1 MKIRIK
7 ERNTFLMKAEIIS
20 IGSEILRG
28 QITDTNA
35 NFIAQKL
42 VELNIDLNYISA
54 VGDNQKMLLSLLKKA
69 FCRSDLIITTG
80 GLGPTEDDITY
91 QVITKT
97 LHLKLIKFP
106 EVEKNLKRILHTI
119 KTKLSPSNLKQAY
132 LPEGAKVIINKYGTA
147 PAMILE
153 KDNKIICSFPGVP
166 CEMKRLIEENLI
178 PYLKDKFPPSI
189 IKKSKTLKITGLG
202 EASVNELIRDYMNKQ
217 TNFSFGIYANPE
229 DIQVQVTI
237 QAPTEKEVEKLLQSS
252 VNQLTKMLG
261 DYIYG
266 SDEETIEEVV
276 GNLLKTKKLKL
287 AVAESCT
294 GGMLGEMI
302 TRIPGSSEY
311 FQGGVISYNARVKED
326 LLKVPPEAIGKYGEV
341 SRQVAKLMAEGV
353 RRCCHSDIGISI
365 TGIAGPGGA
374 TEKKKV
380 GLAYMALADGKK
392 TIAQKH
398 QLFGDRQL
406 IRLRSA
412 RRALNMLRM
421 YLMEKQLY
429 YKVDLN

>member
-1 MKIRIK
+1 
-7 ERNTFLMKAEIIS
+7 MKAEIIS

-28 QITDTNA
+28 QIVDTNA

-42 VELNIDLNYISA
+42 TKLSIDLNYISA
-54 VGDNQKMLLSLLKKA
+54 VGDNQKILLSLFKKA
-69 FCRSDLIITTG
+69 FNRSDLIITTG

-91 QVITKT
+91 QTIARA
-97 LHLKLIKFP
+97 LNLKLIKYP
-106 EVEKNLKRILHTI
+106 EAEENLKRIFKKINT
-119 KTKLSPSNLKQAY
+119 TLSPSNLKQVY
-132 LPEGAKVIINKYGTA
+132 LPEGAKIIINQYGTA
-147 PAMILE
+147 PAMILK

-166 CEMKRLIEENLI
+166 HEMKRLIEESLI
-178 PYLKDKFPPSI
+178 PYLKEKFPPSM

-202 EASVNELIRDYMNKQ
+202 ESSVNELLRDYMNKQ
-217 TNFSFGIYANPE
+217 TKFSFGIYANPE
-229 DIQVQVTI
+229 NIQVQITT

-252 VNQLTKMLG
+252 INQLTKILG
-261 DYIYG
+261 NYVYG
-266 SDEETIEEVV
+266 TDKQSLEEVV
-276 GNLLKTKKLKL
+276 GNLLKTKKLKV

-294 GGMLGEMI
+294 GGMMGEMI

-311 FQGGVISYNARVKED
+311 FQGGVISYASIVKED
-326 LLKVPPEAIGKYGEV
+326 LLKVPPEVIRKYGEV
-341 SRQVAKLMAEGV
+341 SEQVALLMAEGV
-353 RRCCHSDIGISI
+353 RINCHSNIGISI

-380 GLAYMALADGKK
+380 GLVYMALADGKK

-421 YLMEKQLY
+421 YLMEK
-429 YKVDLN
+429 

>member
-1 MKIRIK
+1 
-7 ERNTFLMKAEIIS
+7 MKAEIIS

-35 NFIAQKL
+35 NFIAKKL
-42 VELNIDLNYISA
+42 VELGIDLEHISA
-54 VGDNQKMLLSLLKKA
+54 VSDNPESLLSTLKLA
-69 FCRSDLIITTG
+69 LQRSDLIITTG

-91 QVITKT
+91 QTIARA
-97 LHLKLIKFP
+97 LNLKLIKYP
-106 EVEKNLKRILHTI
+106 EAEENLKRILKKINKTI
-119 KTKLSPSNLKQAY
+119 SPSNLKQVY
-132 LPEGAKVIINKYGTA
+132 FPEGAKIIINQYGTA

-166 CEMKRLIEENLI
+166 HEMKNLIEENLI
-178 PYLKDKFPPSI
+178 PYLKEKFPPSM

-202 EASVNELIRDYMNKQ
+202 ESSVNELIRDYMNKQ

-229 DIQVQVTI
+229 DIQVQVTT

-252 VNQLTKMLG
+252 VNQLTKILG
-261 DYIYG
+261 NYIYG
-266 SDEETIEEVV
+266 SDEETIEKVV
-276 GNLLKTKKLKL
+276 GNLLKTKKLKV

-326 LLKVPPEAIGKYGEV
+326 LLKVPPEVIKKYGEV
-341 SRQVAKLMAEGV
+341 SKEVAQLMAERV
-353 RRCCHSDIGISI
+353 RKCCHSDIGISI

-380 GLAYMALADGKK
+380 GLVYMALANGKK
-392 TIAQKH
+392 TITQKH
-398 QLFGDRQL
+398 QLFGNRQL
-406 IRLRSA
+406 IRLRAA
-412 RRALNMLRM
+412 RRALNLLRN
-421 YLMEKQLY
+421 YL
-429 YKVDLN
+429 

>member
-1 MKIRIK
+1 
-7 ERNTFLMKAEIIS
+7 MKAEIIS

-35 NFIAQKL
+35 NFIAKKL
-42 VELNIDLNYISA
+42 VELGIDLEHISA
-54 VGDNQKMLLSLLKKA
+54 VSDNPESLLSTLKLA
-69 FCRSDLIITTG
+69 LQRSDLIITTG

-91 QVITKT
+91 HTIARA
-97 LHLKLIKFP
+97 LNLKLIKYP
-106 EVEKNLKRILHTI
+106 EAEENLKKFFKKINRTI
-119 KTKLSPSNLKQAY
+119 SPSNLKQIY
-132 LPEGAKVIINKYGTA
+132 LPEGAKIIINQYGTA

-153 KDNKIICSFPGVP
+153 KDNKIVCSFPGVP
-166 CEMKRLIEENLI
+166 HEMKNLIEENLV
-178 PYLKDKFPPSI
+178 PYLKEKFPPSV
-189 IKKSKTLKITGLG
+189 IKKSKILKITGLG
-202 EASVNELIRDYMNKQ
+202 ESSVNELIRDYINKQ

-229 DIQVQVTI
+229 DIQVQITT

-252 VNQLTKMLG
+252 VNQLTKIL
-261 DYIYG
+261 DNYVYG
-266 SDEETIEEVV
+266 SNEETIEEVV
-276 GNLLKTKKLKL
+276 GNLLKTKKLKV

-294 GGMLGEMI
+294 GGMMGEII

-311 FQGGVISYNARVKED
+311 FQGGVISYNVRVKED
-326 LLKVPPEAIGKYGEV
+326 LLKVPSKVIKKYGEV

-353 RRCCHSDIGISI
+353 QKYCHSNIGISI

-380 GLAYMALADGKK
+380 GLVYMALADGKK
-392 TIAQKH
+392 TVAQKH
-398 QLFGDRQL
+398 QLFGNRQL

-421 YLMEKQLY
+421 YLTEK
-429 YKVDLN
+429 

>member
-1 MKIRIK
+1 
-7 ERNTFLMKAEIIS
+7 MKAEIIS
-20 IGSEILRG
+20 IGSEILKG

-42 VELNIDLNYISA
+42 AELSIDLNYISA
-54 VGDNQKMLLSLLKKA
+54 VGDNQKMLLSILKKA
-69 FCRSDLIITTG
+69 LCRSDLIITTG

-91 QVITKT
+91 QVIAKT
-97 LHLKLIKFP
+97 LNLKLIKYP
-106 EVEKNLKRILHTI
+106 EAEENLKIFFKKINKTI
-119 KTKLSPSNLKQAY
+119 SPSNLKQAY
-132 LPEGAKVIINKYGTA
+132 LPVGAKIIINQYGTA

-153 KDNKIICSFPGVP
+153 KDDKIICSFPGVP
-166 CEMKRLIEENLI
+166 YEMKRLIEENLI
-178 PYLKDKFPPSI
+178 PYLKEKFPPSM
-189 IKKSKTLKITGLG
+189 IKKSKILKITGLG
-202 EASVNELIRDYMNKQ
+202 EASVNELIRDYINKE
-217 TNFSFGIYANPE
+217 TNFSFGIYASPE
-229 DIQVQVTI
+229 DIQVQVTT
-237 QAPTEKEVEKLLQSS
+237 QAPSEKEVEKLLQSS
-252 VNQLTKMLG
+252 VNQLTKILG
-261 DYIYG
+261 NYIYG

-311 FQGGVISYNARVKED
+311 FQGGVISYHAKIKED
-326 LLKVPPEAIGKYGEV
+326 LLKVPPEAIRKYGEV

-380 GLAYMALADGKK
+380 GLVYMALADGKK
-392 TIAQKH
+392 TITQKH

-412 RRALNMLRM
+412 RRALNMLHM
-421 YLMEKQLY
+421 YLMEK
-429 YKVDLN
+429 

>member
-1 MKIRIK
+1 
-7 ERNTFLMKAEIIS
+7 MKAEIIS
-20 IGSEILRG
+20 IGSEILSG

-35 NFIAQKL
+35 NFIAKKL
-42 VELNIDLNYISA
+42 IESGIDLEYISA
-54 VGDNQKMLLSLLKKA
+54 VSDNPESLLSTLKLA
-69 FCRSDLIITTG
+69 LQRSDLIITTG

-91 QVITKT
+91 QTIARA
-97 LHLKLIKFP
+97 LNLKLIKYP
-106 EVEKNLKRILHTI
+106 EAEENLKRILKKINTI
-119 KTKLSPSNLKQAY
+119 LTPSNLKQTY
-132 LPEGAKVIINKYGTA
+132 LPEGVKIIINQYGTA

-166 CEMKRLIEENLI
+166 HEMKRLIEENLT
-178 PYLKDKFPPSI
+178 PYLKEKFPPSI

-202 EASVNELIRDYMNKQ
+202 ESSVNELIRDYMNKQ

-229 DIQVQVTI
+229 DIQVQITT

-252 VNQLTKMLG
+252 INQLSKILG
-261 DYIYG
+261 NYVYG
-266 SDEETIEEVV
+266 TDKQSLEGVV
-276 GNLLKTKKLKL
+276 GNLLKTKKLKV

-311 FQGGVISYNARVKED
+311 FQGGVISYASIVKEG
-326 LLKVPPEAIGKYGEV
+326 LLKVLPEVIKKYGEV
-341 SRQVAKLMAEGV
+341 SEQVARLMAEGV
-353 RRCCHSDIGISI
+353 RINCHSNIGISI

-380 GLAYMALADGKK
+380 GLVYMALADGEK
-392 TIAQKH
+392 TITKKH
-398 QLFGDRQL
+398 QLFGSRQL
-406 IRLRSA
+406 IRLRAS

-421 YLMEKQLY
+421 YLMEK
-429 YKVDLN
+429 

>member
-1 MKIRIK
+1 
-7 ERNTFLMKAEIIS
+7 MKAEIIS

-35 NFIAQKL
+35 NFIAKKL
-42 VELNIDLNYISA
+42 VELGIDLEHISA
-54 VGDNQKMLLSLLKKA
+54 VSDNPESLLSTLKLALKH
-69 FCRSDLIITTG
+69 SDLIITTG

-91 QVITKT
+91 QTIART
-97 LHLKLIKFP
+97 LNLKLKKYP
-106 EVEKNLKRILHTI
+106 EAEKNLKRILKKINKTI
-119 KTKLSPSNLKQAY
+119 SPSNLKQVY
-132 LPEGAKVIINKYGTA
+132 LPEGAKIIINQYGTA

-153 KDNKIICSFPGVP
+153 KDNKIVCSFPGVP
-166 CEMKRLIEENLI
+166 HEMKNLIEENLV
-178 PYLKDKFPPSI
+178 PYLKEKFPPSV
-189 IKKSKTLKITGLG
+189 IKKSKILKITGLG
-202 EASVNELIRDYMNKQ
+202 ESSVNELIRDYINKQ

-229 DIQVQVTI
+229 DIQVQITT

-252 VNQLTKMLG
+252 VNQLTKIL
-261 DYIYG
+261 DNYVYG
-266 SDEETIEEVV
+266 SNEETIEEVV
-276 GNLLKTKKLKL
+276 GNLLKTKKLKV

-294 GGMLGEMI
+294 GGMMGEMI

-311 FQGGVISYNARVKED
+311 FQGGVISYNVRVKED
-326 LLKVPPEAIGKYGEV
+326 LLKVPSKIIKKYGEV

-353 RRCCHSDIGISI
+353 QKYCHSNIGISI

-380 GLAYMALADGKK
+380 GLVYMALADDKK
-392 TIAQKH
+392 TVAQKH
-398 QLFGDRQL
+398 QLFGNRQL

-421 YLMEKQLY
+421 HLTEK
-429 YKVDLN
+429 

>member
-1 MKIRIK
+1 
-7 ERNTFLMKAEIIS
+7 MKAEIIS
-20 IGSEILRG
+20 IGSEILSG

-35 NFIAQKL
+35 NFIAKKL
-42 VELNIDLNYISA
+42 IESGIDLEYISA
-54 VGDNQKMLLSLLKKA
+54 VSDNPESLLSTLKLA
-69 FCRSDLIITTG
+69 LQRSDLIITTG

-91 QVITKT
+91 QTIARA
-97 LHLKLIKFP
+97 LNLKLIKYP
-106 EVEKNLKRILHTI
+106 EAEENLKRILKKI
-119 KTKLSPSNLKQAY
+119 NKEISPSNLKQVY
-132 LPEGAKVIINKYGTA
+132 LPEGAKIIINQYGTA

-166 CEMKRLIEENLI
+166 HEMKRLIEENLT
-178 PYLKDKFPPSI
+178 PYLKEKFPPSI

-202 EASVNELIRDYMNKQ
+202 ESSVNELIRDYMNKQ

-229 DIQVQVTI
+229 DIQVQITT

-252 VNQLTKMLG
+252 INQLTKILG
-261 DYIYG
+261 NYVYG
-266 SDEETIEEVV
+266 TDKQSLEGVV
-276 GNLLKTKKLKL
+276 GNLLKTKKLKV

-311 FQGGVISYNARVKED
+311 FQGGVISYNAKVKED
-326 LLKVPPEAIGKYGEV
+326 LLKVPPEVIKKHGEV
-341 SRQVAKLMAEGV
+341 SEQVARLMAEGV
-353 RRCCHSDIGISI
+353 RINCHSDIGISI

-374 TEKKKV
+374 TEKKKA
-380 GLAYMALADGKK
+380 GLVYMALSDGKK
-392 TIAQKH
+392 TITKKH
-398 QLFGDRQL
+398 QLFEDRQL

-421 YLMEKQLY
+421 YLMGK
-429 YKVDLN
+429 

>member
-1 MKIRIK
+1 
-7 ERNTFLMKAEIIS
+7 MKAEIIS

-42 VELNIDLNYISA
+42 AELSIDLNYISA

-69 FCRSDLIITTG
+69 LCRSDLIITTG

-91 QVITKT
+91 QVIAKT
-97 LHLKLIKFP
+97 LHLKLIKSP
-106 EVEKNLKRILHTI
+106 EAEKNLKRILHTI

-153 KDNKIICSFPGVP
+153 KNNKIICSFPGVP
-166 CEMKRLIEENLI
+166 YEMKNLIEENLI
-178 PYLKDKFPPSI
+178 PYLKEKFPPSM
-189 IKKSKTLKITGLG
+189 IKRSKILKITGLG
-202 EASVNELIRDYMNKQ
+202 EASVNELIRDYINKQ
-217 TNFSFGIYANPE
+217 TNYSFGIYAHPE
-229 DIQVQVTI
+229 DIQVQVTT

-252 VNQLTKMLG
+252 VNQLTKILG
-261 DYIYG
+261 NYIYG
-266 SDEETIEEVV
+266 SNEETIEEVV

-311 FQGGVISYNARVKED
+311 FPGGVISYHAKIKED
-326 LLKVPPEAIGKYGEV
+326 LLKVPPEAIRKYGEV

-353 RRCCHSDIGISI
+353 RRCCHSNIGISI
-365 TGIAGPGGA
+365 TGIAGPGGS

-380 GLAYMALADGKK
+380 GLVYMALADGKK
-392 TIAQKH
+392 TITQKH
-398 QLFGDRQL
+398 QLFGNRQL
-406 IRLRSA
+406 IRLRA
-412 RRALNMLRM
+412 CRRVLNMLRM
-421 YLMEKQLY
+421 YLMGK
-429 YKVDLN
+429 

>member
-1 MKIRIK
+1 
-7 ERNTFLMKAEIIS
+7 MKAEIIS

-28 QITDTNA
+28 QIIDTNA

-42 VELNIDLNYISA
+42 TELSIDLNYISA
-54 VGDNQKMLLSLLKKA
+54 VGDNQKMLLSLFKKA
-69 FCRSDLIITTG
+69 FNRSDLIITTG

-91 QVITKT
+91 QIIAKA
-97 LHLKLIKFP
+97 LNLKLIKYP
-106 EVEKNLKRILHTI
+106 EAEENLKKFLNKI
-119 KTKLSPSNLKQAY
+119 KIKVSLSNLKQVY
-132 LPEGAKVIINKYGTA
+132 LPEGAKIIINQYGTA

-166 CEMKRLIEENLI
+166 HEMKNLIEENLI
-178 PYLKDKFPPSI
+178 PYLKEKFPPYM

-202 EASVNELIRDYMNKQ
+202 ESSVNELIRNYINKQ

-229 DIQVQVTI
+229 DIQVQVTT
-237 QAPTEKEVEKLLQSS
+237 QAPTEKETDKLLQLS
-252 VNQLTKMLG
+252 VNQLTKILG
-261 DYIYG
+261 NYVYG
-266 SDEETIEEVV
+266 TDKQSLEEVV
-276 GNLLKTKKLKL
+276 GNLLKTKKLKV

-302 TRIPGSSEY
+302 TRIPGSSKY
-311 FQGGVISYNARVKED
+311 FQGGVISYNAKVKED
-326 LLKVPPEAIGKYGEV
+326 LLKVPPKVIRKYGEV
-341 SRQVAKLMAEGV
+341 SKEVAQLMAERV
-353 RRCCHSDIGISI
+353 RRCCHSNIGISI

-380 GLAYMALADGKK
+380 GLVHMALSDGKK
-392 TIAQKH
+392 TITQKH
-398 QLFGDRQL
+398 QLFGSRQL

-421 YLMEKQLY
+421 YLTK
-429 YKVDLN
+429 K